1 MGPRVSGKVINR
13 AVIKAVE
20 QTTRSRALM
29 GIFEKMDQIPVYN
42 TGTVT
47 FDWNV
52 NFDTNP
58 YQDAVDDILDV
69 VDGLEERDAHRPA

>member
-1 MGPRVSGKVINR
+1 MGPRVSGKVTNR

-29 GIFEKMDQIPVYN
+29 GIFEKMDQIPCYN
-42 TGTVT
+42 YHASN
-47 FDWNV
+47 FDWTAV
-52 NFDTNP
+52 FDTNP
-58 YQDAVDDILDV
+58 FEDAVEDILNV